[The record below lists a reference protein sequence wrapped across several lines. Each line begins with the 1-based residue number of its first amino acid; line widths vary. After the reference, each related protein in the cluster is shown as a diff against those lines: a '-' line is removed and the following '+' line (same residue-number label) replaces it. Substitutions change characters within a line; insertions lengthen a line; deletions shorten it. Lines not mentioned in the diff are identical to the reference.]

1 MTFKTPLILG
11 TAAVLALTAC
21 VDPNA
26 FPDDPNARAKRGA
39 ITGAVIGG
47 LAGASRSGDG
57 KLRNGVVGALVG
69 GVAGAA
75 IGNFLDQQA
84 AELRAQL
91 SPGVTVVT
99 EGDYLRVTMSQD
111 ILFATDSADL
121 RPDLQRDLNAVAS
134 SLLRYPGSTVQVI
147 GHTDNTGSP
156 AYNQDL
162 SQRRANSVASVL
174 TANGVPAG
182 RITAFGRGEASPVAS
197 NLTPEGRAQNRR
209 VDILIRAA
217 NS

>member
-26 FPDDPNARAKRGA
+26 YPDDPNARAKRGA

-47 LAGASRSGDG
+47 LAGATRSGDD
-57 KLRNGVVGALVG
+57 KLKNGVIGALVG

-84 AELRAQL
+84 AELRAEL
-91 SPGVTVVT
+91 SPGVAVVT

-121 RPDLQRDLNAVAS
+121 RPDLQRDLNAVAA

-182 RITAFGRGEASPVAS
+182 RIAAFGRGEASPIAS